1 MKIRT
6 GFVSNSSSS
15 SFCIYG
21 AEFDCGCIKPQE
33 PQDEDDEDYEEFD
46 EYEIVEELLNDE
58 KFKDLIYEFPSE
70 WETFYIGLDPCC
82 IGDDETGGQF
92 RAKTQELIDEVC
104 KRLGVERIE
113 CDYHS
118 GEYYC

>member
-21 AEFDCGCIKPQE
+21 AEFERGCIKVP
-33 PQDEDDEDYEEFD
+33 DDEDVDDFD
-46 EYEIVEELLNDE
+46 EYDFIEELLEDKE
-58 KFKDLIYEFPSE
+58 FEDLIYEVPCE
-70 WETFYIGLDPCC
+70 WDTFYIGLDPCC

-92 RAKTQELIDEVC
+92 RAKTQKLIDEVC